1 MGGVLWLIL
10 LSTQTRQHVILMR
23 MGNAWFD
30 KGEIRQALDVYL
42 KFLDEYPGTEE
53 SITAQ
58 YVLLNIAQRYEHE
71 GLFRLSLDILERL
84 EQTQANIA

>member
-1 MGGVLWLIL
+1 MANIAIDTN
-10 LSTQTRQHVILMR
+10 SATRNFLMR
-23 MGNAWFD
+23 MGNVWFD

-42 KFLDEYPGTEE
+42 KVLDEYPGTEE

-71 GLFRLSLDILERL
+71 GLFRLSLDVLERL
-84 EQTQANIA
+84 EQTQVNIT